1 MVWDFPPLKS
11 FTDKKF
17 AKFYSFSSKNEW
29 KDLYINNGWWKHN
42 YLPDS
47 SSSRFPI
54 WLPKQCFWNELFMAV
69 YGCLVSR
76 KFLKLPWS
84 WHSNAYWELGYFLG
98 LLGTPLSLNFVRN
111 ASKKSGGSTKRQG
124 KRQKAKHL
132 GAKRGEGIRGNNK

>member
-1 MVWDFPPLKS
+1 MR
-11 FTDKKF
+11 
-17 AKFYSFSSKNEW
+17 FSSFKEFYW
-29 KDLYINNGWWKHN
+29 QKICKILQFFLQKWMKRPDINNGWWKHN